1 MRSRWTFVLPVL
13 LLFLPL
19 AAHAQAPGVY
29 AITNATVHPANGPDI
44 ANGTVLIRGGLIEA
58 AGANVTIPPDAAV
71 IDAKGAH
78 VYPGLI
84 DAQTSL
90 GFPSPRPQTRG
101 RRGGGGRGAQQQE
114 QLPETSPA
122 YVAMHNVNL
131 SEDDIDARRG
141 IGVTTIVTAPAF
153 GIFNGQSVV
162 LDLGNGSPEERV
174 IKSPAGMQISF
185 NPRPAWT
192 FPDSLMGVIAYIR
205 QTMMDAQWYG
215 NARAIYD
222 KNPTVGKRPET
233 SESLEAMQP
242 VIGKSLPV
250 VFEADTELMMRRAQ
264 KLANELGVRY
274 ILSGG
279 RQGYRFA
286 NELKGWNVPVLVSV
300 KWPVPPA
307 TKEDRE
313 EQPLRMIRDRQLEP
327 TTPSAFVKSGVT
339 FALVSGAGK
348 TGDFI
353 PGIRKAI
360 DNGLSADDALKATTI
375 WPARIFGV
383 DRQLG
388 SIEHGKIANV
398 VVSDKPIFDKDAKIT
413 HEFVDGREVR
423 LPSPEKK
430 AGESAPSP
438 VDGTWRLTVRGSQ
451 GDVAITVTLHNENG
465 SLTGTF
471 SGDKG
476 SGDIRSGSFDG
487 SAVELTIPVKGQTE
501 TESSDWVFHGTL
513 DGTSMSGSVTT
524 SLGTF
529 QFSGSKAR

>member
-1 MRSRWTFVLPVL
+1 MRSRWTSVLPIL
-13 LLFLPL
+13 LLFLPV
-19 AAHAQAPGVY
+19 AAHAQSPGVY
-29 AITNATVHPANGPDI
+29 AITGATVHPASGPDI
-44 ANGTVLIRGGLIEA
+44 ANGTVLIRGGVIEA
-58 AGANVTIPPDAAV
+58 VGANVTIPPDAAV

-78 VYPGLI
+78 VYPGLF

-101 RRGGGGRGAQQQE
+101 RRGGGGRAAQPQE

-122 YVAMHNVNL
+122 YVAMHSVNL
-131 SEDDIDARRG
+131 SDDDLDARRG

-162 LDLGNGSPEERV
+162 LNLGTGTPEERV

-215 NARAIYD
+215 TARAVYD
-222 KNPTVGKRPET
+222 KNPTVGQRPEM

-242 VIGKSLPV
+242 VIAKSVPA

-264 KLANELGVRY
+264 KIANEFGVRY

-286 NELKGWNVPVLVSV
+286 DELKGWNVPVLVSV
-300 KWPVPPA
+300 KWPVAP
-307 TKEDRE
+307 TSKEDRE
-313 EQPLRMIRDRQLEP
+313 EQPLRVIRDRQLEP

-360 DNGLSADDALKATTI
+360 DDGLSADDALKATTI

-398 VVSDKPIFDKDAKIT
+398 VISDKPIFDKEAKIT

-430 AGESAPSP
+430 AAESAPSAI
-438 VDGTWRLTVRGSQ
+438 DGTWRLTVRSSQ
-451 GDVAITVTLHNENG
+451 GDASIIVTLHNENG

-487 SAVELTIPVKGQTE
+487 SAVEFTIPVKGPSE
-501 TESSDWVFHGTL
+501 TESGDWLFQGTL